1 MTRMSGK
8 NLFLLELLGLVI
20 LVNLV
25 MPVPLVTCHLADGEG
40 GIENREAMAWLAMGP
55 SSQTIM
61 ATSLKNCACPSLTQ
75 IGYSSISLLSF
86 TRT

>member
-25 MPVPLVTCHLADGEG
+25 MPVPLVTCHLADAGCNTGTSELVFQCHVKVVMTFVSEPTACA
-40 GIENREAMAWLAMGP
+40 ILN
-55 SSQTIM
+55 SQ
-61 ATSLKNCACPSLTQ
+61 C
-75 IGYSSISLLSF
+75 
-86 TRT
+86 

>member
-25 MPVPLVTCHLADGEG
+25 MPVPLVTCHLAD
-40 GIENREAMAWLAMGP
+40 ASHTVAHMAHNPVKYESYVRGLRVQRCGDSVMVITDYIRA
-55 SSQTIM
+55 S
-61 ATSLKNCACPSLTQ
+61 
-75 IGYSSISLLSF
+75 
-86 TRT
+86 